1 LISGIDEV
9 AGRMPE
15 WLERRGMLDNTI
27 VIYTTDNGFFLG
39 ERALSGKWLMH
50 EESIRTPLIIRDPRL
65 PAAMRGKQR
74 GQMMLNIDLAPTI
87 LRAAEI
93 DARSSMQGRD
103 LAPLKQGQSPSWRR
117 ESYYSHLLYE
127 ELYDLR
133 QDRLE
138 ERNLARAGGHDAQL
152 KAIRERWKI

>member
-1 LISGIDEV
+1 
-9 AGRMPE
+9 
-15 WLERRGMLDNTI
+15 
-27 VIYTTDNGFFLG
+27 
-39 ERALSGKWLMH
+39 
-50 EESIRTPLIIRDPRL
+50 
-65 PAAMRGKQR
+65 MRGKQR

-93 DARSSMQGRD
+93 DAPSSMQGRD

-117 ESYYSHLLYE
+117 EFYYSHLFGHPAIPKSEGVRTERWKYIRYIESEPLYE